1 MTMSGRL
8 LRLRRTAHEPP
19 RRGPC
24 WSPCPRL
31 RLAGSTPFG
40 DVVPHCLRQRLPL
53 WVSNGGGFFQKSFSS
68 SPAGAR
74 WSGRGWRFACKSTPE
89 PATAQRAECL
99 LRSPTRGPA
108 RSKAIRAR
116 HGEAVASGHSFSGTA
131 SVFSPG
137 VGHTGVQMAF
147 LAIGGYGTIPPT
159 PCVRCRANL
168 GPWRGCFWGLVLI
181 RQGGGR

>member
-8 LRLRRTAHEPP
+8 LRLRRTAHRPP
-19 RRGPC
+19 GGDPAGPPVLGFA
-24 WSPCPRL
+24 SPDRPPLGTLSPTAC
-31 RLAGSTPFG
+31 GSGSPFG
-40 DVVPHCLRQRLPL
+40 
-53 WVSNGGGFFQKSFSS
+53 SSMGKGFFQKSFSS
-68 SPAGAR
+68 SPAGAK
-74 WSGRGWRFACKSTPE
+74 WSGRGWRFACKSPPE

-99 LRSPTRGPA
+99 LRSTTRGPA

-147 LAIGGYGTIPPT
+147 LAIGGYGTIPPA